1 MSQRFRHRPSP
12 SLVISTLALLFALTG
27 TGIAAVAALPRNS
40 VGTRQ
45 LRNNAVVSSKVRN
58 HSLLARDFRRGQ
70 LPRGRTGPA
79 GPAGPAGQTGPAG
92 PAGPAG
98 TTGAGFREADAAA
111 GPGAR
116 AFAIAACATGQRAL
130 GGGVYLGDSTP
141 DNQDA
146 IIRSAPVNS
155 TGGTGFT
162 LLAPGQTPNAWYG
175 EAFNAGANGA
185 TVRVY
190 VICAA

>member
-1 MSQRFRHRPSP
+1 M
-12 SLVISTLALLFALTG
+12 VVATLALLFALTG

-58 HSLLARDFRRGQ
+58 HSLLARDFKRGQ
-70 LPRGRTGPA
+70 LPRGPAGPAGAAGPA
-79 GPAGPAGQTGPAG
+79 GPAGPTG

-98 TTGAGFREADAAA
+98 TTGAAFHESDAAA

-116 AFAIAACATGQRAL
+116 AFAIAACPTGQRAL
-130 GGGVYLGDSTP
+130 GGGTYLGDSTP
-141 DNQDA
+141 DKQDA
-146 IIRSAPVNS
+146 INRSAPVNS

-175 EAFNAGANGA
+175 EAFNAGTNGA
-185 TVRVY
+185 IVRVY

>member
-1 MSQRFRHRPSP
+1 MSQLFRHRPSP
-12 SLVISTLALLFALTG
+12 SLVVATLALLFALTG

-58 HSLLARDFRRGQ
+58 HSLLARDFKRGQ
-70 LPRGRTGPA
+70 LPRGPIGPA
-79 GPAGPAGQTGPAG
+79 GPAGPPGPAG
-92 PAGPAG
+92 PTGPAG
-98 TTGAGFREADAAA
+98 TTGAAFHEADAAV
-111 GPGAR
+111 GPGER
-116 AFAIAACATGQRAL
+116 AFAIAAFPTGQRAL
-130 GGGVYLGDSTP
+130 GGGTYLGDSTP

-146 IIRSAPVNS
+146 INRSAPVNS

-162 LLAPGQTPNAWYG
+162 LLAPGQTANAWYG
-175 EAFNAGANGA
+175 EAFNAGTNGA

-190 VICAA
+190 VICA

>member
-1 MSQRFRHRPSP
+1 MSQLFRRRPSP
-12 SLVISTLALLFALTG
+12 SMVVASLALLFALTG

-45 LRNNAVVSSKVRN
+45 LRSNAVVSSKVRN
-58 HSLLARDFRRGQ
+58 HSLLARDFKSGQ
-70 LPRGRTGPA
+70 LPRGPA
-79 GPAGPAGQTGPAG
+79 GPAGPAGSTGPAG
-92 PAGPAG
+92 PTGPAG
-98 TTGAGFREADAAA
+98 TTGAAFHEADASA
-111 GPGAR
+111 GPGER
-116 AFAIAACATGQRAL
+116 AFAIAACPTGQRAL
-130 GGGVYLGDSTP
+130 GGGTYLGDTTP
-141 DNQDA
+141 DDQDA

-162 LLAPGQTPNAWYG
+162 LLAPGQTANAWYG

>member
-1 MSQRFRHRPSP
+1 M
-12 SLVISTLALLFALTG
+12 
-27 TGIAAVAALPRNS
+27 
-40 VGTRQ
+40 
-45 LRNNAVVSSKVRN
+45 
-58 HSLLARDFRRGQ
+58 
-70 LPRGRTGPA
+70 
-79 GPAGPAGQTGPAG
+79 
-92 PAGPAG
+92 GPAG
-98 TTGAGFREADAAA
+98 TTGAAFHESDAAA

-116 AFAIAACATGQRAL
+116 AFAIAACPTGQRAL
-130 GGGVYLGDSTP
+130 GGGVYLGDTTP

>member
-1 MSQRFRHRPSP
+1 MVDRRFEALSAGNYFAVRRLSYHVLQGVLMSQLLRRRPSP
-12 SLVISTLALLFALTG
+12 ALVIASLALVFALTG

-45 LRNNAVVSSKVRN
+45 LRNNAVISSKVRN

-70 LPRGRTGPA
+70 LPRGPVGPA
-79 GPAGPAGQTGPAG
+79 CP
-92 PAGPAG
+92 
-98 TTGAGFREADAAA
+98 
-111 GPGAR
+111 
-116 AFAIAACATGQRAL
+116 TGQRAL

-175 EAFNAGANGA
+175 EAFNAGTNGA

>member
-1 MSQRFRHRPSP
+1 MRRFLTRRPSP
-12 SLVISTLALLFALTG
+12 ALVVSTLALLFALTG

-40 VGTRQ
+40 VGTAQ
-45 LRNNAVVSSKVRN
+45 LRNNAVTSSKVRN
-58 HSLLARDFRRGQ
+58 RSLLARDFKRGQ
-70 LPRGRTGPA
+70 LPRGPI
-79 GPAGPAGQTGPAG
+79 GPAGQPGAPGSPGPMG
-92 PAGPAG
+92 PTGPAG
-98 TTGAGFREADAAA
+98 TTGAAFHESDAAA

-116 AFAIAACATGQRAL
+116 AFAIAACPTGQRAL

-162 LLAPGQTPNAWYG
+162 LLTAGQTPNAWYG

-190 VICAA
+190 VICAP